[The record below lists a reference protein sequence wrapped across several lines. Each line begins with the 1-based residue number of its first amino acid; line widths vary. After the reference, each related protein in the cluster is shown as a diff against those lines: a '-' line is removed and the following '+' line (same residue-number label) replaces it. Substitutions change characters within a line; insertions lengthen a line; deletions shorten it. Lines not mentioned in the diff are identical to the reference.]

1 MSRIIEENWREL
13 LYAMLVAWLGWV
25 SLVSLNNSSHI
36 QALEL
41 NSSNV
46 IPAAVEKSLAEIRTR
61 MNEEQKE
68 RAELMMLAHDNAKDI
83 TAMKDSLSRLSSKP

>member
-1 MSRIIEENWREL
+1 MSRIVEDNWREI

-25 SLVSLNNSSHI
+25 SLVTMNNSSHI

-41 NSSNV
+41 SSTNI

-68 RAELMMLAHDNAKDI
+68 RTELLMLAHDNQKDVKELL
-83 TAMKDSLSRLSSKP
+83 ARPWPK